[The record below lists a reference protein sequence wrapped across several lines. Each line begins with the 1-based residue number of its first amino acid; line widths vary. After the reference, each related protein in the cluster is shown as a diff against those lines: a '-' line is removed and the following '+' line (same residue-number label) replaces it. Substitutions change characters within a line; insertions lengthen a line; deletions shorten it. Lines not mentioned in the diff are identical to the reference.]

1 MFYFSSLELFSQ
13 IVPMRDSILT
23 ELTALIFFIPVAGS
37 GTWWCL
43 EYWWLEWSWLQNW
56 VNLCSDQ
63 AWSTATLTTWDLSSS
78 EVKSLSQVPG
88 FERLTV
94 AYSDLCKV
102 RWAGTPY
109 AKISLHVNH
118 WYLASRVWGPTSL
131 PTTTSLPFTVN
142 LTSSSTPWVKFAMLS
157 SLFSGHLSK
166 LPDSLSRQTLPHPC
180 CQR

>member
-1 MFYFSSLELFSQ
+1 MVAWFDTYRIDRPDFLHPCCRVGNL
-13 IVPMRDSILT
+13 MMTWILM
-23 ELTALIFFIPVAGS
+23 
-37 GTWWCL
+37 TWMIMIT
-43 EYWWLEWSWLQNW
+43 
-56 VNLCSDQ
+56 NLCSDQ

-78 EVKSLSQVPG
+78 QVKSLSQVPG

-109 AKISLHVNH
+109 AKISRHVNH

-157 SLFSGHLSK
+157 SLFSGQNYQALSQGRRFRTHVVK
-166 LPDSLSRQTLPHPC
+166 GRLG
-180 CQR
+180 